1 MSELHADRT
10 HSNEEL
16 VAYLDGELGAEES
29 RRVERLLADDPRV
42 RVELQRLD
50 RTWELLDGLPR
61 AQVDPAFTR
70 STVEMIAV
78 SLSDEA
84 KRRKTPARRRRAWW
98 LATGAMALAALAG
111 AWAEGTIAS
120 LRNQR
125 LLDDLSVLEHLEA
138 YRQTP
143 DLAFLRELAGEQSFA
158 AEPSLEPAAQAA
170 PILPAGAAGEARRQQ
185 VETMDADDK
194 EQLVRKQKA
203 FAELSPVEQERLRR
217 LDQELA
223 QAPDAVKL
231 ARALQWFQRWLN
243 HLSAPERA
251 HLQHAAG
258 AGQRLARIKQ
268 LRAVDAKRLGPEDTH
283 EFAEWW
289 LEICLARLPG
299 NNRKAFQKLTPEQQ
313 HEEMR
318 RRLLDPN
325 SAIRRA
331 GQQRLASPDEFAQLR
346 SKLSPEGR
354 ERLDRARADPAKR
367 ELTKIWLADA
377 FHLRAASRAA
387 GGAAKEIS
395 DERLRAFFE
404 HLPDGQRNQLLGL
417 PPDEMFR
424 RLRAK
429 YEREVVRQGKG
440 KKEQGAADRD

>member
-1 MSELHADRT
+1 MSELHPNRT
-10 HSNEEL
+10 HPSEEL
-16 VAYLDGELGAEES
+16 VAYLDGELGAAES
-29 RRVERLLADDPRV
+29 RRVERLLADDARV

-78 SLSDEA
+78 SLSEEA
-84 KRRKTPARRRRAWW
+84 ERQKTPSRRWRKRW
-98 LATGAMALAALAG
+98 LVSGAMLLAAVAG
-111 AWAEGTIAS
+111 AWIGGKFVS

-143 DLAFLRELAGEQSFA
+143 DLAFLRDLAGEESFA
-158 AEPSLEPAAQAA
+158 GESSLGAAAQSP
-170 PILPAGAAGEARRQQ
+170 PILPAGAANEARRTLVQSMDPDDMEQ
-185 VETMDADDK
+185 V
-194 EQLVRKQKA
+194 VRKQKA

-223 QAPDAVKL
+223 QAPDADKL
-231 ARALQWFQRWLN
+231 ATALQWFQRWLN

-251 HLQHAAG
+251 HLQHAAN

-268 LRAVDAKRLGPEDTH
+268 LRAVDAKRLGPEDAH

-289 LEICLARLPG
+289 LEICLARLQE

-367 ELTKIWLADA
+367 ELMKIWLADA
-377 FHLRAASRAA
+377 FHLRAVGRAA
-387 GGAAKEIS
+387 GGAVKEIS
-395 DERLRAFFE
+395 DERLRNFFE

-424 RLRAK
+424 RLRAR

-440 KKEQGAADRD
+440 KKEQGDGDRE